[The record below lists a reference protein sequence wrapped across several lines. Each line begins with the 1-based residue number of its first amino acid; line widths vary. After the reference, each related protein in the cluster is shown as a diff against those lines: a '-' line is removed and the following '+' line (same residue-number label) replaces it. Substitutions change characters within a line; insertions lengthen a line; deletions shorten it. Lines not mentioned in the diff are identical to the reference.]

1 MSNLYFPR
9 IGLPILLQT
18 DPWEYINHS
27 QTHECRKWERGC
39 AVSFLGIHI
48 SDFRYSVLCEWS
60 RERKK
65 VGVPEHGGRPSV
77 GRGDEQH
84 MNPTWQ

>member
-1 MSNLYFPR
+1 MSNLYIPK

-27 QTHECRKWERGC
+27 PIHECRNWERGR
-39 AVSFLGIHI
+39 GIFI
-48 SDFRYSVLCEWS
+48 SGNTYIGFSVQCTL
-60 RERKK
+60 R

-84 MNPTWQ
+84 VNPTWQ